1 MVDNVQMNLSMKVCV
16 SFADLVDPGV
26 SADLRDRG
34 TLFGADSQHSPDE
47 RRGGWNFVGYQ
58 NMSSGFC
65 GISILSHGKGAW
77 VRSSLR
83 W

>member
-1 MVDNVQMNLSMKVCV
+1 MVDNLKMNLIIMVCV
-16 SFADLVDPGV
+16 SFADLIDPGV

-34 TLFGADSQHSPDE
+34 SFFGADSQHSPDE

-58 NMSSGFC
+58 NLLSGVS
-65 GISILSHGKGAW
+65 GSGILSHGKGAW

>member
-1 MVDNVQMNLSMKVCV
+1 MVDSVQVNISIEVCV

-26 SADLRDRG
+26 SADLRDGG
-34 TLFGADSQHSPDE
+34 TLFGANSQHSPDE

-58 NMSSGFC
+58 NLLSGVS
-65 GISILSHGKGAW
+65 GSGILSHGKGAW

>member
-1 MVDNVQMNLSMKVCV
+1 MVGYVQMNISIKVCV
-16 SFADLVDPGV
+16 SFADLIDPGV

-34 TLFGADSQHSPDE
+34 SFFGADSQHSPDE

-58 NMSSGFC
+58 NMLSGLC
-65 GISILSHGKGAW
+65 GTGELSHGRGAW

>member
-1 MVDNVQMNLSMKVCV
+1 MVDSVQMNISLKVFV

-34 TLFGADSQHSPDE
+34 TLFGANSQHSPNE
-47 RRGGWNFVGYQ
+47 WRGGWNFQGHQ
-58 NMSSGFC
+58 NMLSGVSGT
-65 GISILSHGKGAW
+65 GISSHGKGAW